1 MLHNR
6 RMANDPFNGLRE
18 FLAVAESS
26 SFTAAS
32 ATLGVTPNAV
42 SQTIRA
48 LEARLGPQLFVR
60 TTRRVA
66 LTEAGS
72 AFLSRVRP
80 AASEIADA
88 YELLGDFRDRPMG
101 NLKLTVPRMA
111 IPLVLT
117 PLLPRFRQAYP
128 DVSVEISIDDAAV
141 DITERGFDAGIRIGE
156 AVERDMIAVRL
167 TPDITWAVVGSPS
180 YFVKQGRPQTPEE
193 LTRHEAIRYRYPAS
207 GTIYRWEFEREGR
220 DFSVDVP
227 GGLTV
232 NDFQMLMEMAE
243 AGTGLAYLPDLS
255 VRDAVASGRL
265 QRVLEAYLP
274 RSPGLFIYFPAKAQT
289 QPKLRALLDLA
300 AKVAR
305 EPK

>member
-1 MLHNR
+1 
-6 RMANDPFNGLRE
+6 MANDPFNGLRE

-48 LEARLGPQLFVR
+48 LEARLGLQLFVR